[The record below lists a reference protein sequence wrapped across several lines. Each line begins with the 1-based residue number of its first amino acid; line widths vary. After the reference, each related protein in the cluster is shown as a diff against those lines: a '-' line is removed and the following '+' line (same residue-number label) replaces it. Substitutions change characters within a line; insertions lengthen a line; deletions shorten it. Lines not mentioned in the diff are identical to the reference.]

1 MVPAS
6 LGFIFSFAN
15 FSLFYFHIFSLRSV
29 DLSQN
34 KIVSLPGPMHWK
46 SLNLRE
52 LLFNHNQ
59 IDVLDLSEKACAW
72 SRLEK
77 LHLSHNKLKEVKC
90 KILPK
95 ENLIAF
101 QLNAIFQC
109 SFDFHVTSHTI
120 YIVLVKWYVSANS
133 TFCEWKSLNCIQ
145 ECVI

>member
-1 MVPAS
+1 
-6 LGFIFSFAN
+6 
-15 FSLFYFHIFSLRSV
+15 
-29 DLSQN
+29 
-34 KIVSLPGPMHWK
+34 MHWK

-95 ENLIAF
+95 ENLIAL

-109 SFDFHVTSHTI
+109 SCDFHVTSYTI
-120 YIVLVKWYVSANS
+120 VHCIHEMVSK
-133 TFCEWKSLNCIQ
+133 CK
-145 ECVI
+145 